1 MLGMGRSYRSR
12 GERDPSSIWEGAR
25 GSAYGGIGIAAQLF
39 AEGEIGMDQT
49 KRRMAGFTLIEVMIV
64 VVVIGIL
71 AAIAY
76 PSYQNYILKSQR
88 ADAHDAL
95 LRIQL
100 EQERWRANNPEYTG
114 DLSDLGLSS
123 LSDDEHYELTI
134 SDSSGSSFT
143 ATASPQGRQAND
155 SRCQTITL
163 TVAGGS
169 ADRDGSPGGEEECW

>member
-1 MLGMGRSYRSR
+1 
-12 GERDPSSIWEGAR
+12 
-25 GSAYGGIGIAAQLF
+25 
-39 AEGEIGMDQT
+39 MDQT

-100 EQERWRANNPEYTG
+100 EQERWRANSDTYATMSELGGSGDFSNENYT
-114 DLSDLGLSS
+114 LSITGPDG
-123 LSDDEHYELTI
+123 
-134 SDSSGSSFT
+134 SGSPSGT
-143 ATASPQGRQAND
+143 GYQAVATPQGRQTND

-163 TVAGGS
+163 TVTGGS
-169 ADRDGSPGGEEECW
+169 AERGGTPGEEECW